1 MTTRTLTVR
10 SATPL
15 LVFALLFGPAF
26 NAAAQ
31 RGRKNTQRIQFP
43 QGQTS
48 VSLKGVLRGSRDAIY
63 LLRGSRG
70 QVLTAHIKVENDCCA
85 SILIKGPDGNN
96 VKNDADG
103 TDAGEEFSVALR
115 LTGDY
120 QIVVFPPDTAEE
132 TDVAR
137 YTLDV
142 SLR

>member
-1 MTTRTLTVR
+1 MTNGMLKVR

-43 QGQTS
+43 PGQTS
-48 VSLKGVLRGSRDAIY
+48 VSLKGVLKGPRDAIY

-70 QVLTAHIKVENDCCA
+70 QVLTTHIKVENDCCA

-96 VKNDADG
+96 VKNDANG
-103 TDAGEEFSVALR
+103 EDAGEDFSVALR

-120 QIVVFPPDTAEE
+120 QIVVFPPDTTEE

>member
-1 MTTRTLTVR
+1 MIARYLKRMSTRALV
-10 SATPL
+10 PL
-15 LVFALLFGPAF
+15 VLLFVVVVLVPA
-26 NAAAQ
+26 Q
-31 RGRKNTQRIQFP
+31 GSRKNTRRIQFP
-43 QGQTS
+43 PGQTS
-48 VSLKGVLRGSRDAIY
+48 VSLKGVLKGPRDAIY

-70 QVLTAHIKVENDCCA
+70 QVLTAHIAVENDCCA

-103 TDAGEEFSVALR
+103 ADAGEDFSVALR

-120 QIVVFPPDTAEE
+120 QIVVFPPDTTEE